1 MITDSLAN
9 HDLKRIHH
17 EGLTEEDIV
26 KQLEV
31 FRRGIPPVKLHRPCT
46 VGDGI
51 VVISD
56 SERESLLHY
65 HQKIAQQGMMI
76 KFVPAS
82 GAASRMFRK
91 WFQYID
97 MDTFNTSREGDD
109 FSKDLLKFAFCED
122 LKDTIA
128 HNGQDITA
136 LLKNRQYKDILEYIL
151 TSKGLNYAHLPKALL
166 KFHTYPNYTRTSL
179 EEHLVEAASYV
190 QDANHICR
198 IHFSIS
204 DEHTSEIEELI
215 AHVKEYYET
224 TYSVTYD
231 LSLSIQLPS
240 TNTIAVAMD
249 NTLFRDKKG
258 ELVFRPGG
266 HGALLKNLNALD
278 YHIIFLKNID
288 NVIPD
293 RLKQETITYKQI
305 LGGYLVKLQEKSHA
319 YLRRLSE
326 GMADET
332 VLSEITRFCR
342 EELFIGFPSDFENL
356 SVWEK
361 STLITDKLN
370 RPLRVCGMVK
380 NEGEPGGGPFWV
392 EEEGLQSLQIIEQT
406 QIDLSSEEQKRI
418 WSSSTHFNP
427 VDLVCGVKDYKGQ
440 KFDLDRFVDDNSYF
454 ISQKS
459 MGGRDLKALEYPG
472 LWNGSMA
479 QWNTVFVEV
488 PIITFNPVKTII
500 DLLREEH
507 REKLYTC

>member
-1 MITDSLAN
+1 MEDFTMPTDSLAN

-31 FRRGIPPVKLHRPCT
+31 FKRGIPPVKLHRPCT
-46 VGDGI
+46 IGDGI

-56 SERESLLHY
+56 SERDALLRL
-65 HQKIAQQGMMI
+65 HQKIAQQGTMI

-82 GAASRMFRK
+82 GAASRMFRT
-91 WFQYID
+91 WFQYAD
-97 MDTFNTSREGDD
+97 MDTFDRSREGKN
-109 FSKDLLKFAFCED
+109 FSKDLIKFAFYED
-122 LKDTIA
+122 LKDTVA
-128 HNGQDITA
+128 QSGRDITD
-136 LLKNRQYKDILEYIL
+136 LITNRQYKDILEYIL
-151 TSKGLNYAHLPKALL
+151 TPKGLNYAHLPKALL
-166 KFHTYPNYTRTSL
+166 KFHTYPDHTRTSL
-179 EEHLVEAASYV
+179 EEHLVEAVSYV
-190 QDANHICR
+190 QDINHICR
-198 IHFSIS
+198 VHFTIS
-204 DEHTSEIEELI
+204 DEHTSEVEKLI

-224 TYSVTYD
+224 EYSVTYD

-240 TNTIAVAMD
+240 TSTIAVTMD
-249 NTLFRDKKG
+249 NTPFRDKRG

-278 YHIIFLKNID
+278 YDIIFLKNVD

-293 RLKQETITYKQI
+293 RLKPETITYKQI
-305 LGGYLVKLQEKSHA
+305 LGGYLIKLQEKSHA
-319 YLRRLSE
+319 YLRRLSA
-326 GMADET
+326 GPVDES
-332 VLSEITRFCR
+332 VLSEIIRFSR
-342 EELFIGFPSDFENL
+342 EELFIGLPLDFEDL
-356 SVWEK
+356 PVLQK
-361 STLITDKLN
+361 ATIIRDKLN

-392 EEEGLQSLQIIEQT
+392 EEDGIQSLQIIEQT
-406 QIDLSSEEQKRI
+406 QIDITSEEQKRI

-440 KFDLDRFVDDNSYF
+440 KFDLERFVDENSYF

-459 MGGRDLKALEYPG
+459 LGGRDLKALEFPG

-479 QWNTVFVEV
+479 RWNTVFVEI
-488 PIITFNPVKTII
+488 PLITFNPVKTII

-507 REKLYTC
+507 R